1 MQTLFTVAF
10 GVGLGYTVI
19 SLVLGNLLDMGDFD
33 NSAFSPLRPAP
44 ISAFLVVFGGVG
56 MLFYESLGFTMVL
69 IISAFLGVVIS
80 YLVIRF
86 VLMPLHRAQNT
97 STVDRQSLVG
107 HHAVVQVKIPQ
118 NGFGKISLNVNGS
131 NVSSPA
137 KSEDSNEISTGTTVE
152 IVSIERNIY
161 FVKTAQ

>member
-10 GVGLGYTVI
+10 GVGMGYTVI
-19 SLVLGNLLDMGDFD
+19 SLILGNLLDMGDLD

-56 MLFYESLGFTMVL
+56 MVFYEPLGFTMVL
-69 IISAFLGVVIS
+69 VISVLLGVVIS
-80 YLVIRF
+80 YLITSF

-97 STVDRQSLVG
+97 STVDRQSLIG
-107 HHAVVQVKIPQ
+107 HHAVVQVKIPE
-118 NGFGKISLNVNGS
+118 NGFGKISSNVNGS

-137 KSEDSNEISTGTTVE
+137 KSEDGSEIPTGTTVE

-161 FVKTAQ
+161 FVKSQ